1 MQYASNN
8 TEKLLFNLAVFIKKG
23 WLIYKKNKI
32 LLFIYDKLSHAIMQL
47 KESQA
52 EIFLLT
58 VYTVQ
63 KNVDNLHSKSQT
75 IITFCFNINK
85 LWNLIPI
92 IREYK
97 MERDKIIC

>member
-1 MQYASNN
+1 
-8 TEKLLFNLAVFIKKG
+8 
-23 WLIYKKNKI
+23 
-32 LLFIYDKLSHAIMQL
+32 MQL

-85 LWNLIPI
+85 L
-92 IREYK
+92 
-97 MERDKIIC
+97 